1 MTTTAVPEH
10 AAGEHEL
17 LPETLSTRKV
27 PRLERVVGPENY
39 RIVKGL
45 LTTPA
50 SIAGLILLVSFL
62 LIALFAPV
70 LAPSK
75 ARDPYKIP
83 RDGFSPNPQPPG
95 TVWKR
100 NPPPVPTWYK
110 LVTGN
115 DQWVHLMGTAS
126 GQWDIFYGVVWGTRT
141 AFKTGFIIV
150 FTCLIIGVLFGS
162 IAGYFGGMV
171 DNVMMRVVDIFLT
184 LPFIMAALIFT
195 AVLTPRIG
203 RSIIPAVLALI
214 AFSWMSYARLIRGD
228 ILTVK
233 ERDFILAAR
242 VVGVKDRNILFKHII
257 PNAVFPTMVYATLDI
272 GAVVL
277 TFAALSFL
285 GIGTDIGYADWG
297 QLLSFAR
304 AWIPTLYDYW
314 YIVFFPGI
322 ALILFILGWNL
333 VGDALR
339 DVLDPKMR
347 GRI

>member
-1 MTTTAVPEH
+1 V
-10 AAGEHEL
+10 
-17 LPETLSTRKV
+17 
-27 PRLERVVGPENY
+27 
-39 RIVKGL
+39 I
-45 LTTPA
+45 
-50 SIAGLILLVSFL
+50 
-62 LIALFAPV
+62 
-70 LAPSK
+70 
-75 ARDPYKIP
+75 
-83 RDGFSPNPQPPG
+83 
-95 TVWKR
+95 
-100 NPPPVPTWYK
+100 
-110 LVTGN
+110 
-115 DQWVHLMGTAS
+115 
-126 GQWDIFYGVVWGTRT
+126 WGTRT

-150 FTCLIIGVLFGS
+150 FTCLMIGVLFGS

-304 AWIPTLYDYW
+304 AWIPTLYTYW

-333 VGDALR
+333 IGDALR